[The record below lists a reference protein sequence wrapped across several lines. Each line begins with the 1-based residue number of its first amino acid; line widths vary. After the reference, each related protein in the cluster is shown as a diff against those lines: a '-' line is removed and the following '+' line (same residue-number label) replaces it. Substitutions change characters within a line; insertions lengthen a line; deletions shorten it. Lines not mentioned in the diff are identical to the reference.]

1 VHRSCKKLLDFCGN
15 LDHVMLGLGL
25 GLQLDKSYH
34 VSLCHFVG
42 LWLHSSAFDF
52 GLWLTLTELKGTV
65 GLWQRCAEC

>member
-1 VHRSCKKLLDFCGN
+1 
-15 LDHVMLGLGL
+15 MLGLGL